1 MKQYGNKREVM
12 LLKNKEYKALALV
25 SFLLLAMTFASLPA
39 RAEGPAR
46 PVGYYVDAALSGNP
60 SLGSMSQR
68 IEMKRNEA
76 LRAGALDD
84 PKLWFAL
91 SNVPTGS
98 WSLREEDMT
107 GKEIG
112 LSQMLPYPGKRDRAV
127 QMAAREKEQ
136 AEFELA
142 EIRNMLRA
150 DVKMA
155 YAELSTVRAQAE
167 LVRRTRAILEQV
179 VEVSREMFAV
189 GKGRQPDVLRGQIE
203 YQKMREMLLT
213 RENREKV
220 LSIRLNTLSALPPG
234 EPVPA
239 IDNLLELPV
248 SLDARALR
256 EIYLAERPARRAVQ
270 ARIGKGEIGILQAD
284 SGHQPDFEVS
294 ASYMQR
300 EAMPDGTGRSDLV
313 SAMVSM
319 TLPVWGKGKIDP
331 GIRAMTAE
339 REMAVRDLETLD
351 NEAANT
357 IEGGLSSLGNFA
369 AVAKLYRTTLI
380 PQAEQ
385 AVLSNLEAYR
395 VGKVDFPMLMDS
407 LMAEL
412 AFRRD
417 YIGMVGEMHMAKARL
432 EAAVGKELDGA
443 APAPGGEGR

>member
-12 LLKNKEYKALALV
+12 LLNNKENKALPLV
-25 SFLLLAMTFASLPA
+25 LFLLFAMTFASLPA
-39 RAEGPAR
+39 GAEGPPR

-84 PKLWFAL
+84 PRLWVAL

-136 AEFELA
+136 AEFDLA

-155 YAELSTVRAQAE
+155 YAELSMVRAQAE

-179 VEVSREMFAV
+179 VEVSREMLAV

-203 YQKMREMLLT
+203 YQKMREMLLM

-369 AVAKLYRTTLI
+369 AVANLYRTTLI

-412 AFRRD
+412 GFRRD